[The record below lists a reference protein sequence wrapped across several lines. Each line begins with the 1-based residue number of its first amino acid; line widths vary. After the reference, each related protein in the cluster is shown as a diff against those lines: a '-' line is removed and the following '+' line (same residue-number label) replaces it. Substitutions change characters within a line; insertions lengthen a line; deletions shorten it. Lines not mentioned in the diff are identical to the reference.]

1 MELDE
6 FVPEKLVCPYRRLV
20 IAKVFSKLRSE
31 EFMDC
36 YGHRC
41 PYYYEYQDKGCC
53 EKAERGDKV

>member
-1 MELDE
+1 MEFDE
-6 FVPEKLVCPYRRLV
+6 FTTKKLVCPFRRSTRAN
-20 IAKVFSKLRSE
+20 IIGKWKKE

-53 EKAERGDKV
+53 EKAERGDRM